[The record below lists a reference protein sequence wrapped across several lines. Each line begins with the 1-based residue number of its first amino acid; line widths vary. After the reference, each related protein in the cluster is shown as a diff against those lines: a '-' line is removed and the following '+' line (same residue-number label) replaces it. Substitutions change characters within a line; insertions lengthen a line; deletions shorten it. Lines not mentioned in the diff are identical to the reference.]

1 VPTGFT
7 EKGEV
12 YMNHSKALMVVRAA
26 KGLQQKD
33 LADLLG
39 VTSSYISRI
48 ESGERPMSTKMI
60 DKLVEKTSIPRELIF
75 LLGQDSKSLKAED
88 SNTVDK
94 LSSELLRIIVRG

>member
-1 VPTGFT
+1 
-7 EKGEV
+7 
-12 YMNHSKALMVVRAA
+12 MNHSKALMVIRAA
-26 KGLQQKD
+26 KGLQQKE

-39 VTSSYISRI
+39 VTSSYISRV

-60 DKLVEKTSIPRELIF
+60 DTLVEKTSIPRELIL

-88 SNTVDK
+88 SRTVDK